1 MKAVPPSD
9 VTRDPCQRGRSSLKI
24 VHVFKSST
32 AFWSWGSSSSVPRPL
47 EAPKPPVV
55 LGGALSPDRGDEEAP
70 PGEMDDCEADAL
82 LPLLPGFVTE
92 AG

>member
-1 MKAVPPSD
+1 MKAITLSD
-9 VTRDPCQRGRSSLKI
+9 VTRDPRQRGRSSLKI

-47 EAPKPPVV
+47 EAPNRPLV
-55 LGGALSPDRGDEEAP
+55 LGGALSPDWGDEEAP

>member
-9 VTRDPCQRGRSSLKI
+9 VTRDPCQRGRSPLKTF
-24 VHVFKSST
+24 HVFKSST

-47 EAPKPPVV
+47 EVPNRPVV
-55 LGGALSPDRGDEEAP
+55 LGGPLSPDRGDEEAP
-70 PGEMDDCEADAL
+70 PWEMDDCEADAL